1 MGRRGLA
8 INTTTQEYQAIAENL
23 FGRRD
28 IYASVAE
35 ITPDNVVAEVNS
47 ALVFHLQNLMEED
60 YLYWY
65 RRGVTP
71 VLSRKKDRNSFVLN
85 KVNVAI
91 AEQVVDFKN
100 GYMMTEPCF
109 YVARNN
115 AAQSKI
121 DRLNEY
127 LYRSGKQQADN
138 KIIDWFHTVGKAALF
153 VEPSDDDETPYRAY
167 ALDPRSAFVVYSLK
181 PGNRPVMGINI
192 VISGETLL
200 VDAYTEDTVY
210 RLEGSFN
217 GRQVTAYPDYES
229 LSTRIIKVEPN
240 VLRKIPIIEYRY
252 NSVNMGAFEQ
262 AVSLINAVARIQS
275 DRLDGV
281 DQFIQSLL
289 VLYNA
294 EMPEG
299 ETAESIKKMGMII
312 LKSQGENKADIKILN
327 EQLDQDQTQTLLDSI
342 YEEIYSICAMPRVG
356 EGTTYDTTGAAV
368 MASQGWFQAD
378 AAARSCSDLFRESNK
393 YFDEIVLSI
402 LQSKGLLDIEISDF
416 DLHFIR
422 NESAGI
428 QSKAQAF
435 NTLLAS
441 GLHPELAAAK
451 SGVSNDPAGDIK
463 RSEKYLTMIWG
474 NPNKVDEVEEQT
486 DGQGEAEIIEED
498 NANGEDETGGAV

>member
-1 MGRRGLA
+1 MVISTA
-8 INTTTQEYQAIAENL
+8 INTTANNLQVLENSL

-28 IYASVAE
+28 IFASVAE
-35 ITPDNVVAEVNS
+35 ITPANVIDEVNS

-71 VLSRKKDRNSFVLN
+71 VLSRKKKYNKHVLN
-85 KVNVAI
+85 KVSVAV
-91 AEQVVDFKN
+91 AEQIIDFKN
-100 GYMMTEPCF
+100 GYFMTEPCF

-121 DRLNEY
+121 DQLNEY

-138 KIIDWFHTVGKAALF
+138 KLVDWFHTVGKAALF
-153 VEPSDDDETPYRAY
+153 VEPNDDDEVPYKAY
-167 ALDPRSAFVVYSLK
+167 AVDPRSAFVVYSLK
-181 PGNRPVMGINI
+181 PGNRPVMGINL
-192 VISGETLL
+192 VISGNKML
-200 VDAYTEDTVY
+200 VDAYTEDSVY
-210 RLEGSFN
+210 KLEGSFN
-217 GRQVTAYPDYES
+217 GRSTTAYPDFET
-229 LSTRIIKVEPN
+229 LSTSIIDIQPN
-240 VLRKIPIIEYRY
+240 VLGKIPIIEYRY
-252 NSVNMGAFEQ
+252 NSVNMAAYEQ
-262 AVSLINAVARIQS
+262 VISLINTVAKIQS

-281 DQFIQSLL
+281 DQFIQSLM

-299 ETAESIKKMGMII
+299 ETAESVKEMGMIL
-312 LKSQGENKADIKILN
+312 LKSQGENKADIKILS
-327 EQLDQDQTQTLLDSI
+327 EQLNQDQTQNFLNSI

-356 EGTTYDTTGAAV
+356 EGSTYDTTGAAV

-378 AAARSCSDLFRESNK
+378 AAARNCGDLFRESNR
-393 YFDEIVLSI
+393 YFDEIVLEI
-402 LQSKGLLDIEISDF
+402 LRRKGLLDVETTDF

-441 GLHPELAAAK
+441 GLHPELAASK
-451 SGVSNDPAGDIK
+451 SGVSNDPVGDMK
-463 RSEKYLTMIWG
+463 RSEDYLKMIWG
-474 NPNKVDEVEEQT
+474 DPSKKVKTEEKT
-486 DGQGEAEIIEED
+486 DGQGEAEIVEED
-498 NANGEDETGGAV
+498 NANGEDATGGAV